1 MAHYGSVD
9 AVRRRLRSFFALGT
23 AGLWGGDS
31 TVDQDARIVGYLED
45 ATQEITA
52 RLAGRLRI
60 TDPGPCGITL
70 CAVLIACYQI
80 IMDEFTGKAPVP
92 GDGQA
97 VNAWREQARAY
108 PPDPSSCPTT
118 KWWRLRH
125 RARQVTRGLP
135 HLRRHRAKSGV
146 AVVVAFS
153 VTIDSSQLQAMLDA
167 VQDCAQDM
175 SVPLRRSSQVIR
187 NDIAQIFEDEG
198 PPGAPWKP
206 LTRAALLARLG
217 RSRTSYRSL
226 LDKLFEQRSHIL
238 NAERAGASRESVR
251 QLYRQRDRTAA
262 RKRKMEEQ
270 WLAGPHKIL
279 QDTGRLRR
287 SITASSE
294 SAPGAVRHLSKTSL
308 FIGTDLEYAGAPE
321 ASAFQAVL
329 RRVTERMVK
338 EVAQVFRHW
347 AVERLIRAAKDWG
360 AQ

>member
-1 MAHYGSVD
+1 M
-9 AVRRRLRSFFALGT
+9 
-23 AGLWGGDS
+23 
-31 TVDQDARIVGYLED
+31 
-45 ATQEITA
+45 
-52 RLAGRLRI
+52 
-60 TDPGPCGITL
+60 
-70 CAVLIACYQI
+70 
-80 IMDEFTGKAPVP
+80 
-92 GDGQA
+92 
-97 VNAWREQARAY
+97 
-108 PPDPSSCPTT
+108 
-118 KWWRLRH
+118 
-125 RARQVTRGLP
+125 
-135 HLRRHRAKSGV
+135 
-146 AVVVAFS
+146 VAFA

-308 FIGTDLEYAGAPE
+308 FIGTDLDYAGTHQRGIGVP
-321 ASAFQAVL
+321 SRPFVV
-329 RRVTERMVK
+329 VTERMVK